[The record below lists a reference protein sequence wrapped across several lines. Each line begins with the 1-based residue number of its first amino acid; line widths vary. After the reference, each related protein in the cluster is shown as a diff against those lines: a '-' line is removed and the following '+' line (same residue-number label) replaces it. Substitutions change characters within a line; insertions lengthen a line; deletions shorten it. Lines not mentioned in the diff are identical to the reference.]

1 MEGLSADSVMLLFN
15 GRTRSEI
22 QTSDSQSMGYY
33 YSVTLF
39 VVSFWDIWLNLFI

>member
-33 YSVTLF
+33 YGVTLSLQIRSLLR
-39 VVSFWDIWLNLFI
+39 VVAF